1 MKEYR
6 LTIISGNNV
15 GKAQILN
22 SFPITLGRSS
32 KNDFSIA
39 DEMLSRHHCSI
50 DMRDNE
56 LWLTDLASAN
66 GTAVNGKIIDEILLH
81 PGDII
86 QLGDT
91 TLKLTDA
98 NESATISGSPAAKP
112 ATKAAPFA
120 EIPEIK
126 EHAPRV
132 TQDGKI
138 DLGLNSS
145 PSEEDIAIQK
155 KNNIQSI
162 KNLAIVAVA
171 TIVIVGIGMVIF
183 NSLTTKKTQ
192 ATQAPAVKLERSLE
206 FHYCEIE
213 ATDSN
218 IFRYELILDHNGV
231 LTAIVDD
238 LSQSRHIDK
247 KTDAPIS
254 KELTLELLK
263 KIERSGF
270 NSLSDIY
277 EDSNKQGEWNEICI
291 TIINTK
297 DAKTVNVLNKQ
308 LPPAFS
314 IVRDELRDFAETEL
328 DLKSINY
335 SKEKLEQLAAES
347 LELAN
352 KFYAEMEIASDNLF
366 KAILNYSKTI
376 DYLENISP
384 KPEAYSIAF
393 EKKRE
398 TEALMEKILEEKE
411 FEIERAT
418 NLTDWETA
426 AEYLRELCAMIP
438 DKHDARHIKYNR
450 QLLQVEARINK
461 TR

>member
-6 LTIISGNNV
+6 LTIIDGKEV
-15 GKAQILN
+15 GKAKVLN

-50 DMRDNE
+50 DMRNDE

-66 GTAVNGKIIDEILLH
+66 GTAVNGKIIDEIKLNI
-81 PGDII
+81 GDEI
-86 QLGDT
+86 QIGDT
-91 TLKLTDA
+91 LIKLTNAKD
-98 NESATISGSPAAKP
+98 NATI
-112 ATKAAPFA
+112 ATPIVPQDKKS
-120 EIPEIK
+120 II
-126 EHAPRV
+126 
-132 TQDGKI
+132 DGKI

-145 PSEEDIAIQK
+145 TDEPPQTKK
-155 KNNIQSI
+155 KNDII
-162 KNLAIVAVA
+162 AMINLAIVAIA
-171 TIVIVGIGMVIF
+171 TIAVVAIVMFLFVLPKSPKEDNNNI
-183 NSLTTKKTQ
+183 Q
-192 ATQAPAVKLERSLE
+192 LERLEPSLE
-206 FHYCEIE
+206 FYYCETE
-213 ATDSN
+213 ATESN
-218 IFRYELILDHNGV
+218 IFRYELKLSKDGY
-231 LTAIVDD
+231 LTATIDD
-238 LSQSRHIDK
+238 IAQSRHINK
-247 KTDAPIS
+247 KTETPIS
-254 KELTLELLK
+254 NELTLELLK
-263 KIERSGF
+263 KIEQSGF
-270 NSLSDIY
+270 SSLADIY
-277 EDSNKQGEWNEICI
+277 EDSNKQGEWNEVCI

-297 DAKTVNVLNKQ
+297 DAKTVTVLNKQ
-308 LPPAFS
+308 LPDAFS
-314 IVRDELRDFAETEL
+314 IVRDEIRDFAETEL
-328 DLKSINY
+328 DLKSIYY

-347 LELAN
+347 LELAD
-352 KFYAEMEIASDNLF
+352 KFYAEKEIASDNLF

-393 EKKRE
+393 DKKRE

-418 NLTDWETA
+418 NLNDWETA

-461 TR
+461 SR

>member
-6 LTIISGNNV
+6 LTITSGNSI

-22 SFPITLGRSS
+22 TFPVTLGRSS
-32 KNDFSIA
+32 KNDFSIP

-50 DMRDNE
+50 DMRNDE

-66 GTAVNGKIIDEILLH
+66 GTAVNGKIIDEVRLSA
-81 PGDII
+81 GDII
-86 QLGDT
+86 QIGDT
-91 TLKLTDA
+91 VLKLTEA
-98 NESATISGSPAAKP
+98 NEGATISTPA
-112 ATKAAPFA
+112 
-120 EIPEIK
+120 PEIK
-126 EHAPRV
+126 V
-132 TQDGKI
+132 TPTPIPDIKQQAAALNPNGNI

-145 PSEEDIAIQK
+145 PSQTEIAEQK

-162 KNLAIVAVA
+162 KNLALVAVA
-171 TIVIVGIGMVIF
+171 TIVVVGAAMMFF
-183 NSLTTKKTQ
+183 NPFADTNVKQTVKPTQ
-192 ATQAPAVKLERSLE
+192 KLERSLE

-218 IFRYELILDHNGV
+218 IFRYELKLSPTGI
-231 LTAIVDD
+231 LTATIDD
-238 LSQSRHIDK
+238 LAQSRHINK
-247 KTDAPIS
+247 KTETPIS
-254 KELTLELLK
+254 KELILELLK
-263 KIERSGF
+263 KVETSGF
-270 NSLSDIY
+270 SSLSAVY
-277 EDSNKQGEWNEICI
+277 EDSNKQGEWNETTI
-291 TIINTK
+291 TVINTK
-297 DAKTVNVLNKQ
+297 DAKTVTVLNKV
-308 LPPAFS
+308 LPNAFA

-347 LELAN
+347 LELAD

-393 EKKRE
+393 DKKRE
-398 TEALMEKILEEKE
+398 AEAVMKELLEDKE

-418 NLTDWETA
+418 NLKDWETA
-426 AEYLRELCAMIP
+426 AEYLRELCAIIP
-438 DKHDARHIKYNR
+438 DKHDQRHIKYNR
-450 QLLQVEARINK
+450 QLHQVEARINK
-461 TR
+461 NK

>member
-6 LTIISGNNV
+6 LTIISGNSV

-32 KNDFSIA
+32 KNDFSIP
-39 DEMLSRHHCSI
+39 DELLSRHHCSI

-66 GTAVNGKIIDEILLH
+66 GTAVNGKIIDEVRIN
-81 PGDII
+81 PGDLI

-91 TLKLTDA
+91 TLKLTEADE
-98 NESATISGSPAAKP
+98 NATIATPAP
-112 ATKAAPFA
+112 APTPTIHPT

-126 EHAPRV
+126 NQAPKISH
-132 TQDGKI
+132 DGKI

-145 PSEEDIAIQK
+145 PSQEDIATQK

-162 KNLAIVAVA
+162 KNLAIVAIA
-171 TIVIVGIGMVIF
+171 TIIIVGIGMAILNMF
-183 NSLTTKKTQ
+183 INKEEKP
-192 ATQAPAVKLERSLE
+192 ATAQIVKLERSLE

-218 IFRYELILDHNGV
+218 IFRYELKLSKDGY
-231 LTAIVDD
+231 LTATIDD
-238 LSQSRHIDK
+238 IAQSRHINK
-247 KTDAPIS
+247 KTETPIS
-254 KELTLELLK
+254 NELTLELLK
-263 KIERSGF
+263 KIEQSGF
-270 NSLSDIY
+270 SSLADIY
-277 EDSNKQGEWNEICI
+277 EDSNKQGEWNEVCI

-297 DAKTVNVLNKQ
+297 DAKTVTVLNKQ
-308 LPPAFS
+308 LPDAFS
-314 IVRDELRDFAETEL
+314 IVRDEIRDFAETEL
-328 DLKSINY
+328 DLKSIYY

-347 LELAN
+347 LELAD

-398 TEALMEKILEEKE
+398 TEALMEKILKEKE
-411 FEIERAT
+411 FEIAHAKGI
-418 NLTDWETA
+418 TDWETV

-438 DKHDARHIKYNR
+438 DRHDPRYKEYNR
-450 QLLQVEARINK
+450 QLLQAEDRIR
-461 TR
+461 TTH

>member
-6 LTIISGNNV
+6 LTIVSGNNV

-56 LWLTDLASAN
+56 LWLTDLASVN
-66 GTAVNGKIIDEILLH
+66 GTTVNGKTIDEVQIN

-91 TLKLTDA
+91 TLKLTEA
-98 NESATISGSPAAKP
+98 NENATVATSVPAP
-112 ATKAAPFA
+112 APAIHPI

-126 EHAPRV
+126 KQSPKISH
-132 TQDGKI
+132 DGKI

-145 PSEEDIAIQK
+145 PSLEDIATQK

-162 KNLAIVAVA
+162 KNLAIVAIV
-171 TIVIVGIGMVIF
+171 TIIVVGVGMTILNRF
-183 NSLTTKKTQ
+183 INKGEKPTTS
-192 ATQAPAVKLERSLE
+192 PIIKLERSLE

-218 IFRYELILDHNGV
+218 IFRYELKLGHDGI
-231 LTAIVDD
+231 LTATIDD

-247 KTDAPIS
+247 KTEAPIN
-254 KELTLELLK
+254 KELMLELLK
-263 KIERSGF
+263 KIEQSGF
-270 NSLSDIY
+270 SSLSSIY
-277 EDSNKQGEWNEICI
+277 EDSNKQGEWNEASI
-291 TIINTK
+291 TIVNTK
-297 DAKTVNVLNKQ
+297 DAKTVTVLNKQ

-347 LELAN
+347 LVLAD

-384 KPEAYSIAF
+384 KPDAYSIAF
-393 EKKRE
+393 DKKRE
-398 TEALMEKILEEKE
+398 TEALMERLLREKE

-418 NLTDWETA
+418 NLNDWQTA

-450 QLLQVEARINK
+450 MLLQVEARINK
-461 TR
+461 IR